1 MRLVYNLS
9 ESARRKIFVE
19 TGADP
24 GQVQALEFEPAEL
37 SVEQRALLAEWN
49 QHLESHLTL
58 RYQDTAYVGTTTK
71 VLEQDGVVSDPA
83 ALIAAYRD
91 VQLAARGRVDAQ
103 EAENIAA
110 EIERFQSWSL
120 ATEPGILNTGMY
132 QRSPRRQEWIDAHAE
147 ATKKADAI
155 RTAAL
160 LVAAEANEKAAAEKA
175 RRLAERAAWAAE
187 HGSARLRK
195 CVEGGYDCQRLYVIE
210 RAALEYP
217 GYSVDFADKAAWR
230 ERSGPSEAA
239 LDEAKRVDGEV
250 VWMTLDVDGA
260 SMREYGADGVEA
272 VTVANFL
279 GKYDLVKR
287 I

>member
-132 QRSPRRQEWIDAHAE
+132 QRSPRRQEWIDARIRE
-147 ATKKADAI
+147 KK
-155 RTAAL
+155 
-160 LVAAEANEKAAAEKA
+160 
-175 RRLAERAAWAAE
+175 RRLAR
-187 HGSARLRK
+187 RM
-195 CVEGGYDCQRLYVIE
+195 
-210 RAALEYP
+210 RAAL
-217 GYSVDFADKAAWR
+217 AKAP
-230 ERSGPSEAA
+230 E
-239 LDEAKRVDGEV
+239 
-250 VWMTLDVDGA
+250 GA
-260 SMREYGADGVEA
+260 
-272 VTVANFL
+272 
-279 GKYDLVKR
+279 
-287 I
+287 

>member
-83 ALIAAYRD
+83 ALIAACRD

-155 RTAAL
+155 SAAAL